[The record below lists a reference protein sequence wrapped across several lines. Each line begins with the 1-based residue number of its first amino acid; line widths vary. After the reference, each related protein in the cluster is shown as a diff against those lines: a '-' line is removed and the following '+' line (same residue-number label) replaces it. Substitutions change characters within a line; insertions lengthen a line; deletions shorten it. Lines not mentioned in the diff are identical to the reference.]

1 MKELA
6 GQSGSLTVRGLTF
19 KMKANHSD
27 ISESYLLAAGITDS
41 GEVLNQEDAA
51 EMMDLRVVDT
61 LDITG
66 PLSTD
71 LFAAAVEQQRESLEK
86 EVQHRNSSYYNQQEE
101 LLESQIL
108 DLDTERRKAVREIE
122 KKRKD
127 LRRKATQADDPME
140 QLRFKKKARNLDDE
154 IDSIENQYRRE
165 KRNLRDNVD
174 ELLILIR
181 QSLQGKR
188 AEKELF
194 TIRWQIK
201 A

>member
-1 MKELA
+1 M
-6 GQSGSLTVRGLTF
+6 
-19 KMKANHSD
+19 
-27 ISESYLLAAGITDS
+27 LAAGITDS

-51 EMMDLRVVDT
+51 EMMELRVVDT
-61 LDITG
+61 LDIAG
-66 PLSTD
+66 PLNTD
-71 LFAAAVEQQRESLEK
+71 LFAAAIEQQRESLEK

-127 LRRKATQADDPME
+127 LRRKATQADAPME

-154 IDSIENQYRRE
+154 IESIEDQYRKE

-188 AEKELF
+188 SEKELF

>member
-19 KMKANHSD
+19 KMKANDSD

-61 LDITG
+61 LDIAG
-66 PLSTD
+66 PLNTD
-71 LFAAAVEQQRESLEK
+71 LFAAAIDQQRESLEK

-108 DLDTERRKAVREIE
+108 DLDTERRKAVRELE
-122 KKRKD
+122 KKRKE

-154 IDSIENQYRRE
+154 IDSIEDQYRRE

-188 AEKELF
+188 SEKELF

>member
-1 MKELA
+1 MCI
-6 GQSGSLTVRGLTF
+6 R
-19 KMKANHSD
+19 
-27 ISESYLLAAGITDS
+27 DS
-41 GEVLNQEDAA
+41 
-51 EMMDLRVVDT
+51 
-61 LDITG
+61 
-66 PLSTD
+66 
-71 LFAAAVEQQRESLEK
+71 
-86 EVQHRNSSYYNQQEE
+86 
-101 LLESQIL
+101 
-108 DLDTERRKAVREIE
+108 RKAVREIE